1 MQVTF
6 SKRLHNNDTIR
17 YIDIVTS
24 NYDSNNDNSATLILM
39 PAERQYITCKYTSD
53 MDTDVIL
60 GIRYI
65 ANCHI
70 MLASTCTLDFNNDDS
85 NSYYHFT
92 DSCGRYYN
100 YANEPLSDDEEHYQ
114 FISRL
119 INVMYMY
126 S

>member
-17 YIDIVTS
+17 YIDIVIS
-24 NYDSNNDNSATLILM
+24 NYGSNNDNRATLILM

-85 NSYYHFT
+85 NTYYHFT
-92 DSCGRYYN
+92 DSSNTYHNFVDSPIPTEYMQFVSRIMTIMDC
-100 YANEPLSDDEEHYQ
+100 YQ
-114 FISRL
+114 
-119 INVMYMY
+119 
-126 S
+126 